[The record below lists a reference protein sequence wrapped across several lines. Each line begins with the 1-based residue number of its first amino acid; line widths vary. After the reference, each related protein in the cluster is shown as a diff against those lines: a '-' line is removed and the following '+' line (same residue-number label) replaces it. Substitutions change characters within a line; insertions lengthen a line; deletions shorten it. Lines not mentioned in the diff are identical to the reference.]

1 MVVRLEVATE
11 DMIVVEE
18 VAATIRDP
26 DRTSAVATDRADMDV
41 EGVDMASKAEM
52 GMVSRVEMGMVSRVA
67 MAMAMEVDMEG
78 MEAVT
83 LEVVMV
89 ADAVAVGGG
98 DTRSEMTR
106 RKSVVQSCVA
116 G

>member
-26 DRTSAVATDRADMDV
+26 DRTSAVAMDRADMDV
-41 EGVDMASKAEM
+41 EGVDMASKA
-52 GMVSRVEMGMVSRVA
+52 EMGMVSRVA